1 MLIIQLE
8 RYYNYNFPFGTR
20 KPEKLQL
27 LTFVLRLMPKMIY
40 TGVESKNKVYLR
52 NITERKR
59 VTSLIQTRVAHNVNE
74 FHSVSK
80 VCVFFFFVLFVIFAL
95 LLFILFCFLL
105 FTFFNIKTYNPP
117 LLMHWEGTLPK
128 RWKYHP
134 LRCFPSRK
142 MHQRNLNSLTVLC
155 S

>member
-40 TGVESKNKVYLR
+40 TGVESKNEVYLR

-74 FHSVSK
+74 FHFLYGFKSLF
-80 VCVFFFFVLFVIFAL
+80 VFFSFC
-95 LLFILFCFLL
+95 LLFLLCFCLFCFVFLL

-117 LLMHWEGTLPK
+117 LLMH
-128 RWKYHP
+128 
-134 LRCFPSRK
+134 
-142 MHQRNLNSLTVLC
+142 
-155 S
+155 

>member
-27 LTFVLRLMPKMIY
+27 LTFVLRLMPKMIF
-40 TGVESKNKVYLR
+40 TGVESKNEVYLR

-59 VTSLIQTRVAHNVNE
+59 VTGLIQTRVAHNVNE
-74 FHSVSK
+74 FHFLYGFKSLF
-80 VCVFFFFVLFVIFAL
+80 VCFFFSFC
-95 LLFILFCFLL
+95 LLFLLCFCLFCFVFLL

-117 LLMHWEGTLPK
+117 LLMH
-128 RWKYHP
+128 
-134 LRCFPSRK
+134 
-142 MHQRNLNSLTVLC
+142 
-155 S
+155 

>member
-40 TGVESKNKVYLR
+40 TGVESKNEVYLR

-59 VTSLIQTRVAHNVNE
+59 VTGLIQTRVAHNVNE
-74 FHSVSK
+74 FHFLYGFKSLFV
-80 VCVFFFFVLFVIFAL
+80 FFFVLFVIFAL
-95 LLFILFCFLL
+95 LLFVLFCF
-105 FTFFNIKTYNPP
+105 FAVYFF
-117 LLMHWEGTLPK
+117 
-128 RWKYHP
+128 
-134 LRCFPSRK
+134 
-142 MHQRNLNSLTVLC
+142 
-155 S
+155 

>member
-40 TGVESKNKVYLR
+40 TGVESKNEVYLR

-74 FHSVSK
+74 FHFLYGFKSLF
-80 VCVFFFFVLFVIFAL
+80 VFFFRFVCYFCFAFVCFV
-95 LLFILFCFLL
+95 FLL

-117 LLMHWEGTLPK
+117 LLMH
-128 RWKYHP
+128 
-134 LRCFPSRK
+134 
-142 MHQRNLNSLTVLC
+142 
-155 S
+155 

>member
-40 TGVESKNKVYLR
+40 TGVESKNEVYLR

-59 VTSLIQTRVAHNVNE
+59 VTGLIQTRVAHNVNE
-74 FHSVSK
+74 FHFLYGFKSLF
-80 VCVFFFFVLFVIFAL
+80 VCFFVLFVIFAL
-95 LLFILFCFLL
+95 LLFVLFCF
-105 FTFFNIKTYNPP
+105 FAVYFF
-117 LLMHWEGTLPK
+117 
-128 RWKYHP
+128 
-134 LRCFPSRK
+134 
-142 MHQRNLNSLTVLC
+142 
-155 S
+155 